1 MNPFLHETAGRPA
14 AASSDAVRTR
24 PDDGSRIRIPGP
36 GAPAAGLA
44 GLSGLSRPAGAP
56 GPCVP
61 DAAARGRSGVRRAVR
76 PHVHRLSRLLAAAG
90 VAALAWA
97 GAAGAVDLNTATLD
111 QLRGI
116 RGIGPKTAQ
125 VILDERERG
134 GRYLSFADLSDRV
147 RGIGPRRAQA
157 LQSAGL
163 TIDGGGTRL
172 SGQGAAARA
181 AAGAA
186 GAGGPSGS
194 SGLPGPAGASGTAGS
209 SGAAGSPGLPGAPGS
224 AAAARPAAGRR

>member
-1 MNPFLHETAGRPA
+1 MNPFLHSTVAQPLALTGAAVLPVRRRRMRLPSA
-14 AASSDAVRTR
+14 PRVSRVLRAAS
-24 PDDGSRIRIPGP
+24 
-36 GAPAAGLA
+36 
-44 GLSGLSRPAGAP
+44 
-56 GPCVP
+56 
-61 DAAARGRSGVRRAVR
+61 
-76 PHVHRLSRLLAAAG
+76 LAA
-90 VAALAWA
+90 LTWA

-125 VILDERERG
+125 IILDERVRG

-172 SGQGAAARA
+172 SGQGASASQAAKA
-181 AAGAA
+181 AHPAGAA
-186 GAGGPSGS
+186 GSA
-194 SGLPGPAGASGTAGS
+194 
-209 SGAAGSPGLPGAPGS
+209 PGLATGRAP
-224 AAAARPAAGRR
+224 APKR

>member
-1 MNPFLHETAGRPA
+1 MNPFLHSTVAQPLPVAR
-14 AASSDAVRTR
+14 AVALPVQRHRTHL
-24 PDDGSRIRIPGP
+24 PS
-36 GAPAAGLA
+36 APRVARVLRAAGLA
-44 GLSGLSRPAGAP
+44 
-56 GPCVP
+56 
-61 DAAARGRSGVRRAVR
+61 
-76 PHVHRLSRLLAAAG
+76 
-90 VAALAWA
+90 ALTWA

-125 VILDERERG
+125 IILDERTRG

-172 SGQGAAARA
+172 SGQGAAAA
-181 AAGAA
+181 QAV
-186 GAGGPSGS
+186 GGI
-194 SGLPGPAGASGTAGS
+194 
-209 SGAAGSPGLPGAPGS
+209 LPGAKAASAGAPVGS
-224 AAAARPAAGRR
+224 QTSASKR

>member
-1 MNPFLHETAGRPA
+1 MRLPA
-14 AASSDAVRTR
+14 APRV
-24 PDDGSRIRIPGP
+24 SRVLR
-36 GAPAAGLA
+36 AAGLA
-44 GLSGLSRPAGAP
+44 
-56 GPCVP
+56 
-61 DAAARGRSGVRRAVR
+61 
-76 PHVHRLSRLLAAAG
+76 
-90 VAALAWA
+90 ALTWA

-125 VILDERERG
+125 IILEERTRG

-172 SGQGAAARA
+172 SGQGRPPGTASDT
-181 AAGAA
+181 GIS
-186 GAGGPSGS
+186 AGGAKRS
-194 SGLPGPAGASGTAGS
+194 PASKKY
-209 SGAAGSPGLPGAPGS
+209 
-224 AAAARPAAGRR
+224 